1 MSFYQDK
8 NKIIYRRYRLIGH
21 IIWSFKFVDC
31 VSFRANIML
40 LINLISS
47 YTHMVYGAYECLL
60 NLDDYYATLCIDEM
74 HKRIKL
80 ENAFRGAL
88 KRQIKENIN

>member
-8 NKIIYRRYRLIGH
+8 NKIIYRRYRLIRR

-47 YTHMVYGAYECLL
+47 YTYMVYGEYECLL
-60 NLDDYYATLCIDEM
+60 NLDEYYATMCIDEM
-74 HKRIKL
+74 YKRIKL
-80 ENAFRGAL
+80 EIAFRG
-88 KRQIKENIN
+88 RWGF

>member
-8 NKIIYRRYRLIGH
+8 NKIIYRRYRLIRR

-47 YTHMVYGAYECLL
+47 YTYMVYGAYECLL
-60 NLDDYYATLCIDEM
+60 NLDDYYVTLCIDEM

-80 ENAFRGAL
+80 ENAFRGL
-88 KRQIKENIN
+88 